1 MRNLRLL
8 GAEQLP
14 CLAWQDMVNIWV
26 LSGTSSETKPSQ
38 PSPLGD
44 QYRNLI
50 LAIDSH
56 MA

>member
-8 GAEQLP
+8 GAEHLP

-26 LSGTSSETKPSQ
+26 LSGTLSKTKPSQ

-44 QYRNLI
+44 QYRNWI

-56 MA
+56 TA